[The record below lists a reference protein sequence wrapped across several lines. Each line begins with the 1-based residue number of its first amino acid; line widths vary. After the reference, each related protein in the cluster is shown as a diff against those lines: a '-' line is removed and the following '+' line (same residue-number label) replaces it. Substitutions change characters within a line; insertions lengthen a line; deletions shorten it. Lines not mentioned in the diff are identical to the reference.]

1 MPTLNWIGKDA
12 VVNHH
17 KQVPFRLLKLIDKL
31 SVPEGSR
38 LPSGEGRG
46 DEGAG
51 NLLIQGDNLEAL
63 KALLP
68 YYAGQVKCI
77 YIDPPYNTGNEGWVY
92 NDNVNSPEMKAW
104 LGKVVGGEAEDLSRH
119 DKWLCMMYPRLV
131 LLHKFLREDGII
143 LISIDDF
150 EATYLKSILD
160 EIFGRQN
167 FIAQLVWEKGRKNDA
182 RLFSV
187 GHEYMLVYAY
197 SLDYL
202 RGHGTIW
209 REPKPGAKEIW
220 DEYLRLHNIHSNDDE
235 AIEKALKDWY
245 KSLPAKNP
253 SKALSR
259 YKHIDKYG
267 PWRDRD
273 ISWPGGGGP
282 RYEVLHPIT
291 KKPCKVPES
300 GWRFAS
306 PEEMQRQIDLGLVV
320 FREDHTKPPF
330 RKAHLRPIPEEISET
345 EEASSE
351 EAEDT
356 EVGLQVMPS
365 VIYKQSQVAVK
376 LLRKIMNGKIFDNPK
391 DHEVLARLFRYI
403 TNPGDIIL
411 DSFAGSGTT
420 GHAVLQLNREDDGNR
435 RFVMVEIDTNIAQNI
450 TAERLKRVS
459 QGYSYKDQKGNK
471 KKEEG
476 LGGGF
481 RYCELGATLFDAG
494 GQIREEVKYNDLAQ
508 HVYFIETG
516 QPLPIPP
523 PFPKGKGARGM
534 GPLLGIHNDTAVY
547 LLYNGILKDK
557 KANGGN
563 VLTRAVLRSL
573 PSSVLPKG
581 GKVERKI
588 IYGTGCLLSEE
599 KLRELGITFRQ
610 LPYEVKAN

>member
-12 VVNHH
+12 VISHH
-17 KQVPFRLLKLIDKL
+17 KEVPFRLLKPIDKF
-31 SVPEGSR
+31 SV
-38 LPSGEGRG
+38 G
-46 DEGAG
+46 DDTG
-51 NLLIQGDNLEAL
+51 NLLVQGDNLEAL

-92 NDNVNSPEMKAW
+92 NDNVNSPEMKEW

-119 DKWLCMMYPRLV
+119 DKWLSMMYPRLV
-131 LLHKFLREDGII
+131 LLRQFLRADGII

-150 EATYLKSILD
+150 EAAYLKSILD
-160 EIFGRQN
+160 EIYGRQN

-202 RGHGTIW
+202 RGQGTIW

-220 DEYLRLHNIHSNDDE
+220 DEYLRLRNIHGNDDE
-235 AIEKALKDWY
+235 TVEKALKDWY
-245 KSLPAKNP
+245 KSLPSKNP

-273 ISWPGGGGP
+273 ISWPGGNGP
-282 RYEVLHPIT
+282 RYDVIHPIT
-291 KKPCKVPES
+291 KKPCKVPER
-300 GWRFAS
+300 GWGFAT
-306 PEEMQRQIDLGLVV
+306 PEEMQRQIAFGLVV

-330 RKAHLRPIPEEISET
+330 RKAHLRPIPEELSET
-345 EEASSE
+345 SDDEVNDSE
-351 EAEDT
+351 I
-356 EVGLQVMPS
+356 GLQVMPS
-365 VIYKQSQVAVK
+365 VFYKQSQVSVK
-376 LLRKIMNGKIFDNPK
+376 LLRKIMNEKVFENPK
-391 DHEVLARLFRYI
+391 DHEIIVRLLRYM
-403 TNPGDIIL
+403 TRTGDLIL

-420 GHAVLQLNREDDGNR
+420 GHAVLQANKEDGGNR
-435 RFVMVEIDTNIAQNI
+435 RFILVEMDSEIALNI
-450 TAERLKRVS
+450 TSERLKRVA
-459 QGYSYKDQKGNK
+459 QGYTYKDQKGNK

-481 RYCELGATLFDAG
+481 RYCELGATLFDAD

-508 HVYFIETG
+508 HVHFVETRR
-516 QPLPIPP
+516 PLPHNAKKH
-523 PFPKGKGARGM
+523 F
-534 GPLLGIHNDTAVY
+534 PLLGASNGTAIY
-547 LLYNGILKDK
+547 LLYNGILRDK

-563 VLTRAVLRSL
+563 VLTRAMLQSL
-573 PSSVLPKG
+573 PKHDGP
-581 GKVERKI
+581 KI

-599 KLRELGITFRQ
+599 KLRELSITFKQ
-610 LPYEVKAN
+610 IPYEVKSS